1 HRRKAMNL
9 DQAKALDRKGW
20 HKIADKL
27 KPETRNFIDGKFVEA
42 RKGRTFESINP
53 TDNSIIC
60 EMARSDASDV
70 DAAVKSAR
78 KAFRAGAWS
87 RMAPRDRMAG
97 PYRCA
102 APLRRQAVHFAVL
115 DVLHVP
121 TPVV

>member
-1 HRRKAMNL
+1 MNL

-60 EMARSDASDV
+60 EMARSDASGFIFLVTLMHPASLVSGLQCFRSFDNGATWPSV
-70 DAAVKSAR
+70 SNCGRPSAVATTP
-78 KAFRAGAWS
+78 ATWS
-87 RMAPRDRMAG
+87 R
-97 PYRCA
+97 C
-102 APLRRQAVHFAVL
+102 
-115 DVLHVP
+115 
-121 TPVV
+121 

>member
-1 HRRKAMNL
+1 MNL

-53 TDNSIIC
+53 TDNSVIC

-78 KAFRAGAWS
+78 KVFRAGTWS
-87 RMAPRDRMAG
+87 RINSHCSPSTVRRWSVMT
-97 PYRCA
+97 RC
-102 APLRRQAVHFAVL
+102 PIVR
-115 DVLHVP
+115 P
-121 TPVV
+121 

>member
-1 HRRKAMNL
+1 MNL

-53 TDNSIIC
+53 TDNSVIC
-60 EMARSDASDV
+60 EMVRSDAGDV

-87 RMAPRDRMAG
+87 RMAPRDRMAVL
-97 PYRCA
+97 YRFA
-102 APLRRQAVHFAVL
+102 DLIREHAVEFAVL
-115 DVLHVP
+115 DVLNMGK
-121 TPVV
+121 PVADMLN